1 LRNRF
6 VFLGRIGGN
15 GPRELLKKVLIF
27 CIAEQGPNR
36 VYRLGRVVGKTIRP
50 ASLFGFAFFK
60 EAAAIKEPMLDA
72 VDGLLQDPQLLA
84 LSIQALANR
93 SPGSSKVGREGIAP
107 DRLLRCIVLK
117 HIKGWSYRELH
128 RELRASLLYRRFTRF
143 YEDSI
148 PDFSNLCRAFALF
161 GQEGTEQ
168 IHRRIVQQAKE
179 AAIVSG
185 KRLRTDTTAV
195 ETNIHHP
202 TDSSLLADSL
212 RIMSRYLQRI
222 VEGCRDS
229 KFKIV
234 NHARATKYRVLE
246 IGRAARIFTQAG
258 QEQLKQSYKKLIGL
272 TKTVRAQ
279 AAAVL
284 LARSNKQL
292 VARHQSLHKVL
303 AAEACLK
310 DYLPLIEKVIIQSE
324 ARILQKETRHPDKIL
339 SLFEPHSAV
348 IRKGKAHKPNEF
360 GRLVRID
367 EVENGLVSN
376 YFVAPGNLGDQQQ
389 WMPALQAHLEL
400 FGQAPRLA
408 AADRGF
414 FSGPNQKAAHQLGV
428 KQVVL
433 PACGRLSRPRAFRQ
447 RQRWFRRG
455 QAWRAGIEAR
465 LSTLKHRF
473 GMQRARYKGE
483 IGFERHVGWCIIAH
497 NLVAMSRAGLKS
509 HQQRCQSG

>member
-1 LRNRF
+1 M
-6 VFLGRIGGN
+6 V
-15 GPRELLKKVLIF
+15 
-27 CIAEQGPNR
+27 A
-36 VYRLGRVVGKTIRP
+36 KTIRP

-60 EAAAIKEPMLDA
+60 EAAAINDPTLDA
-72 VDGLLQDPQLLA
+72 VDRLLEDPQLLA
-84 LSIQALANR
+84 LSTQLLASRWPASN
-93 SPGSSKVGREGIAP
+93 KVGREGIAP
-107 DRLLRCIVLK
+107 DRLLRCVVLK
-117 HIKGWSYRELH
+117 HIKGWSYRELR

-143 YEDSI
+143 YEDPI
-148 PDFSNLCRAFALF
+148 PDFSTLCRAFALF
-161 GQEGTEQ
+161 GKEGTEQ
-168 IHRRIVQQAKE
+168 IHGRIVQQAKE
-179 AAIVSG
+179 AAMVCG
-185 KRLRTDTTAV
+185 KKLRTDTTAV

-212 RIMSRYLQRI
+212 RIMSRYLQRM

-234 NHARATKYRVLE
+234 DHARATKYRVLE
-246 IGRAARIFTQAG
+246 ISRAARIFTQAG
-258 QEQLKQSYKKLIGL
+258 QQQLEQSYKKLIGL

-284 LARSNKQL
+284 LARDNRQL
-292 VARHQSLHKVL
+292 VVRRGALNRVV
-303 AAEACLK
+303 AAEAYLQ
-310 DYLPLIEKVIIQSE
+310 DYLPLIEKVIRQSE
-324 ARILQKETRHPDKIL
+324 ARILHQQTRHPDKIL

-348 IRKGKAHKPNEF
+348 MRKGKAHKPNEF
-360 GRLVRID
+360 GRLIRID

-389 WMPALQAHLEL
+389 WIPALKTHLKL
-400 FGQAPRLA
+400 FGQAPHLA

-414 FSGPNQKAAHQLGV
+414 FSAANEEAAHQLGI

-433 PACGRLSRPRAFRQ
+433 PACGRLSRTRALRQ
-447 RQRWFRRG
+447 KRRWFRRG

-473 GMQRARYKGE
+473 GMQRACYQGE

-497 NLVAMSRAGLKS
+497 NLVAMSRAALKS
-509 HQQRCQSG
+509 PHQRCRSG